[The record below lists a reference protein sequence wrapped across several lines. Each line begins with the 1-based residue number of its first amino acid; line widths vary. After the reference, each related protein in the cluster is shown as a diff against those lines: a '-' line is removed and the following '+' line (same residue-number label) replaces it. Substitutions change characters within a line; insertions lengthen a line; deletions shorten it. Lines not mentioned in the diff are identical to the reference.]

1 MGTMI
6 ADKKALFDGYLGRY
20 LEGLDT
26 TAGLQQACAY
36 SLSAGGK
43 RLRPVLVQLAC
54 EALGGQAAQ
63 ALDAALAVEMIH
75 TFSLIH
81 DDLPALDNDDMRR
94 GQPTCHKAFGEATAI
109 LAGDALIFAAF
120 AVIGSSS
127 YHPEVRADLMGTMAE
142 TCGWLGLIEGEYAD
156 IMAEGRALSISQIEE
171 IYEKKTAKLFALA
184 LYAGGRVAG
193 GSTAELQALQRYGR
207 HLGLAFQAVD
217 DILDVTASSDAM
229 GKTTG
234 KDLLQDKATIV
245 KVLGLEEAKAWAAR
259 ATSAAVAAVDGM
271 RGADML
277 TELVRDLLER
287 IH

>member
-1 MGTMI
+1 MRTII
-6 ADKKALFDGYLGRY
+6 ADKKALFEGYLGRY

-26 TAGLQQACAY
+26 NAGLQQACAY

-54 EALGGQAAQ
+54 EALGGQAAR
-63 ALDAALAVEMIH
+63 ALDAALALEMIH

-81 DDLPALDNDDMRR
+81 DDLPGIDNDDLRR
-94 GQPTCHKAFGEATAI
+94 GKPTCHKAFGEATAI

-120 AVIGSSS
+120 ALIGSSS
-127 YHPEVRADLMGTMAE
+127 YPPEVRADLMQAMAE
-142 TCGWLGLIEGEYAD
+142 ACGWLGLIEGEYAD
-156 IMAEGRALSISQIEE
+156 IMAEGRSLDIVQIEA
-171 IYEKKTAKLFALA
+171 IYGKKTGKLFELA
-184 LYAGGRVAG
+184 LYAGGRIAG
-193 GSTAELQALQRYGR
+193 GNASELEALRSYGR

-217 DILDVTASSDAM
+217 DILDVTASSAVI

-245 KVLGLEEAKAWAAR
+245 KVLGLEKAKSWAEQ
-259 ATSAAVAAVDGM
+259 ATSDAIAAVNGVH
-271 RGADML
+271 GADILIALARDML
-277 TELVRDLLER
+277 MR